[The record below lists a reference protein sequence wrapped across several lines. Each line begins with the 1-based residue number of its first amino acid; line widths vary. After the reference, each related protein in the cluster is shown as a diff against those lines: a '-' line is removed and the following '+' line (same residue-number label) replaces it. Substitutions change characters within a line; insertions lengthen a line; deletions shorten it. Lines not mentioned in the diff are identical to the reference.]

1 MVSYDRGPD
10 QLDALRLDARE
21 EFRITAS
28 VDSGPLQF
36 VRIGRVVADRVGQ
49 FYVLDIGQ
57 RRLMRLSSNGEFD
70 RIVARGGEGP
80 GELGSGR
87 LTLLLGRADSVVV
100 VDTGN
105 QRWHLYGP
113 DGSFVRGVPFES
125 GTDPDV
131 AWGMTGSGQLLKQ
144 VKTVIVDSA
153 TAARAKNA
161 IMLVPPVAG
170 QSSGLIS
177 LALGDLLDMRG
188 GLAAA
193 RTVIFG
199 AEDVWAAVGED
210 RVVVANSG
218 RYGFRVYDTTGRLE
232 TVFSLRPEPR
242 PITETDRNEY
252 LALMKAA
259 LEAQLAR
266 SPQPNAPQ
274 LIERMLQNTTLA
286 DHYPAF
292 RSFAEG
298 PSGTIMV
305 QRFRTL
311 GDLRSSGSP
320 IDLEAIQSGS
330 RIWDLFQIDGTYV
343 GPVELPPEF
352 RPTHA
357 GEGTLLGVSQ
367 DSLGAPMIMR
377 LHVTV
382 PQGN

>member
-1 MVSYDRGPD
+1 
-10 QLDALRLDARE
+10 
-21 EFRITAS
+21 
-28 VDSGPLQF
+28 
-36 VRIGRVVADRVGQ
+36 VGQ

-57 RRLMRLSSNGEFD
+57 RRLMRLSSKGEFD

-87 LTLLLGRADSVVV
+87 LTLLMGRADSVVV

-113 DGSFVRGVPFES
+113 DGSFVRGVPFEG

-161 IMLVPPVAG
+161 IMLVPLDG
-170 QSSGLIS
+170 SQSSGLIS

-242 PITETDRNEY
+242 PITESDRNEY

-274 LIERMLQNTTLA
+274 LIEGMLANTSFA
-286 DHYPAF
+286 AQYPAF
-292 RSFAEG
+292 GSFAEG

-305 QRFRTL
+305 QRLRTL
-311 GDLRSSGSP
+311 GEVRSSGSVV
-320 IDLEAIQSGS
+320 DLQAIQAGS
-330 RIWDLFQIDGTYV
+330 RIWDIFGIDGAYV
-343 GPVELPPEF
+343 GPVELPAGF

-357 GEGTLLGVSQ
+357 GEGTLLGVGQ
-367 DSLGAPMIMR
+367 DSLGVPMIVR
-377 LHVTV
+377 LQVGIPET
-382 PQGN
+382 